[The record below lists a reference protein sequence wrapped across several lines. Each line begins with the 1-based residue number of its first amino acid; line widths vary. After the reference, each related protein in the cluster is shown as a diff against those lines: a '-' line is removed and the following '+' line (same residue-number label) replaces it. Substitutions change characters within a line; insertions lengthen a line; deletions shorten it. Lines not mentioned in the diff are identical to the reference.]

1 MGVPH
6 TPPAAAA
13 AESGADFAFCI
24 GALCVKPDAAKK
36 ARMNI
41 FPGKY
46 NEAKTAAGGSAL
58 EQQSIY
64 LENRE
69 RMTINQV
76 IDVDAFDDETLW
88 ANLKE
93 GAVEISGSGL
103 HIEKLDLAE
112 GVLIVSGII
121 RAFAYVEPKKQKAG
135 KRLRALHAKFRNE

>member
-1 MGVPH
+1 M
-6 TPPAAAA
+6 
-13 AESGADFAFCI
+13 
-24 GALCVKPDAAKK
+24 
-36 ARMNI
+36 
-41 FPGKY
+41 
-46 NEAKTAAGGSAL
+46 

-76 IDVDAFDDETLW
+76 IDVDAFDEETLW

-121 RAFAYVEPKKQKAG
+121 CAFAYVEPKKQKAG
-135 KRLRALHAKFRNE
+135 KRLRTLRAKFRNERADSKPADDFGRHGQRGGGRGAGL

>member
-1 MGVPH
+1 M
-6 TPPAAAA
+6 
-13 AESGADFAFCI
+13 
-24 GALCVKPDAAKK
+24 
-36 ARMNI
+36 
-41 FPGKY
+41 
-46 NEAKTAAGGSAL
+46 

-76 IDVDAFDDETLW
+76 IDVDAFDEETLW

-121 RAFAYVEPKKQKAG
+121 CAFAYVEAKKQKAG